1 MGVEGTCRSLNGG
14 GGVSFIAYSLYSNR
28 HILTQGTL
36 QTPPSLHKVKRA
48 LNQVGIGQKLIFIC
62 SVLSYPRNFGD
73 RKGQKAKNIFKSG
86 EGERL
91 KICPDCLPFIVSTCA
106 GVPASG
112 PAGVGSGPLVVCPMP
127 FVRFSALLSLRR
139 LQIWLYFAF

>member
-14 GGVSFIAYSLYSNR
+14 GWVSFVAYSLYSNR

-106 GVPASG
+106 GVPA
-112 PAGVGSGPLVVCPMP
+112 
-127 FVRFSALLSLRR
+127 LSVL
-139 LQIWLYFAF
+139 FC